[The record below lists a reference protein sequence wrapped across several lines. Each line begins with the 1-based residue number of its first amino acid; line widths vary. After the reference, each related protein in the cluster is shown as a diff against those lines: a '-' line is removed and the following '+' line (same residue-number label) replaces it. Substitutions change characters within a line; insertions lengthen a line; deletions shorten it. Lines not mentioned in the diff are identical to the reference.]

1 LFDIF
6 DVEENLNSV
15 KDQDQKKLNIENYIK
30 DENDDKS
37 DKIPIKFTNFEVK
50 HILDKYDEKA
60 AEMYKE

>member
-1 LFDIF
+1 MFDIF
-6 DVEENLNSV
+6 DVEENLNLV

-50 HILDKYDEKA
+50 QILDK
-60 AEMYKE
+60 